1 MKYTLVQ
8 LVLAC
13 ANGDAQDRPLKI
25 LVKSPAG
32 ALVHG
37 FPEEVPAI
45 FNNSGP
51 DTSGIAAQAH
61 LRKIFSKQS
70 KAWLVHAV
78 LHKRA
83 PVH

>member
-1 MKYTLVQ
+1 MIWLVQ

-13 ANGDAQDRPLKI
+13 ANGGAQDRPLKI
-25 LVKSPAG
+25 LVKLPAG

-37 FPEEVPAI
+37 FSEEAPAI
-45 FNNSGP
+45 FNNSGQ
-51 DTSGIAAQAH
+51 TASGIAAQAH
-61 LRKIFSKQS
+61 LRKISSKQS

-83 PVH
+83 LVH